1 LAKKA
6 ILCQNP
12 SVISDFFSLLQ
23 NVLMRMIDNRKTQM
37 CSIKPYVIIAFLSLI
52 LFQCSDKSAPM
63 DYTSW
68 TEYLGGSDRN
78 HYSELTQITPEN
90 VKNLKIAW
98 TYTTDSG
105 QMQMSP
111 IMVEG
116 ILYGVNARVQ
126 AFALD
131 AATGNEIWKFVDTAK
146 VSGMST
152 SRGVAYWSEGN
163 DKRILYTVG
172 KYLFALDAKTGKAI
186 ETFGEGGKVDLHT
199 GLPESSKDKFIIS
212 NTPGTIFENLII
224 MPVRVSEGN
233 DAASGDL
240 RAFDVK
246 TGKLAW
252 IFHTIPYPAEFGY
265 DTWGNKDAYKN
276 IEVGGVN
283 NWAGMAIDKHS
294 GILFAPIGSA
304 APDFYGGRRLGN
316 NLFSDCLL
324 ALDARTG
331 KRLWHYQFIHH
342 DMWDRDPP
350 SPPNLIQVK
359 QNGKTIDAVVQ
370 TTKQGYVFVF
380 NRKTGASLF
389 PINEEGV
396 PQSNLRGEV
405 AAATQPVPT
414 LPKPFARQS
423 DELTENDISPFAE
436 NKAELLEKLKKL
448 NKTRFSPPDTEGS
461 LLLPGYDGGAE
472 WGGSA
477 ADPKEGILYVN
488 SNEMAWIL
496 KMDAVTAATK
506 SSNLT
511 FGETTYITYCASCH
525 GKERVGNAASGY
537 PNLVNIGQK
546 RDKSFVAKIIANG
559 KGMMPGFPMLTADE
573 KQAIV
578 QFLFNEEKKEAT
590 GAAPKIASNIPQLPY
605 KHAGYNKFLD
615 SKGLPAL
622 SPPWGTLNAIDLNTG
637 QYLWKIPLG
646 ETSLPNQKNPL
657 ATGCENY
664 GGPVVTSNGLLFI
677 AATKDGKLRAFDK
690 KTGKLLWETKLPA
703 AAFMTPAMYQVNGK
717 QYLVV
722 ACGGEKLGTPKGNL
736 IVAFALE

>member
-1 LAKKA
+1 MSKIKLTTQLHALKPYLVLAFFCA
-6 ILCQNP
+6 IL
-12 SVISDFFSLLQ
+12 
-23 NVLMRMIDNRKTQM
+23 
-37 CSIKPYVIIAFLSLI
+37 Y
-52 LFQCSDKSAPM
+52 QCSDKSARI

-68 TEYLGGSDRN
+68 SEYLGGGDRN
-78 HYSELTQITPEN
+78 HYSELTQFTPEN

-98 TYTTDSG
+98 TYAADSG
-105 QMQMSP
+105 QMQFSP
-111 IMVEG
+111 IVVDG
-116 ILYGVNARVQ
+116 VLYGVSALVQ

-131 AATGNEIWKFVDTAK
+131 AATGKEIWKFGDPLK
-146 VSGMST
+146 SFSST

-172 KYLFALDAKTGKAI
+172 KYLFALDAKTGKPI
-186 ETFGEGGKVDLHT
+186 ESFGDKGKVDLHT
-199 GLPESSKDKFIIS
+199 GLPESAKDKFIIS

-224 MPVRVSEGN
+224 MPVRLSEDS
-233 DAASGDL
+233 DAAPGDL

-252 IFHTIPYPAEFGY
+252 TFHTIPYPDEFGY
-265 DTWGNKDAYKN
+265 DTWQNKEAYKN
-276 IEVGGVN
+276 TEIGGVN
-283 NWAGMAIDKHS
+283 NWAGMAIDRKS
-294 GILFAPIGSA
+294 GILYAPIGSA

-342 DMWDRDPP
+342 DIWDRDPP
-350 SPPNLIQVK
+350 SPPNLIRVNK
-359 QNGKTIDAVVQ
+359 NGKMIDAVAQ

-380 NRKTGASLF
+380 DRKTGESLF

-396 PQSNLRGEV
+396 PTSTLTGEV
-405 AAATQPVPT
+405 ASPTQPTPT
-414 LPKPFARQS
+414 LPKPYSRQVE
-423 DELTENDISPFAE
+423 ELTENDISPYAE
-436 NKAELLEKLKKL
+436 NKAELLERFRKI
-448 NKTRFSPPDTEGS
+448 NKIRFHPPTTEGS

-477 ADPKEGILYVN
+477 ADPNEGILYVN

-496 KMDAVTAATK
+496 KMDTVLPTNKLSALPLGEATY
-506 SSNLT
+506 
-511 FGETTYITYCASCH
+511 GTYCASCH
-525 GKERVGNAASGY
+525 GKTRVGNPASGY
-537 PNLVNIGQK
+537 PSLVNIGQK
-546 RDKSFVAKIIANG
+546 RDKAFVAKIIASG

-578 QFLFNEEKKEAT
+578 QFLFNEEKKEVVGT
-590 GAAPKIASNIPQLPY
+590 PTKSTSNTVPLPY
-605 KHAGYNKFLD
+605 KHGGYNKFLD

-637 QYLWKIPLG
+637 NYLWKITLG
-646 ETSLPNQKNPL
+646 ETASLQEKGVPA

-664 GGPVVTSNGLLFI
+664 GGPVVTANGLLFI
-677 AATKDGKLRAFDK
+677 AATKDGKFRAFDK

-717 QYLVV
+717 QYIVV
-722 ACGGEKLGTPKGNL
+722 ACGGEKLWTPKGNQ